1 VNDKSGRWILGG
13 CIGLIIVCL
22 VHLLFSGGISLAP
35 GDVFG
40 ALIKGDKGELA
51 QTVVWK
57 LRLPRLI
64 AGIVAGAGLAVVGSI
79 FQLLFRNPLAEPYV
93 IGVSSGAGV
102 GGSLVLALGLSGI
115 VGGLGV
121 AVGGIAGAL
130 VALVLV
136 FLLSGWWKKQ
146 DVVRLILAGVVVGAM
161 LAAITTLVLLTA
173 GKDSNVVLR
182 WLLGSLTPMSWPQ
195 IIIMAVFVA
204 ISIFYG
210 AREARKLN
218 SFAFGG
224 DLASRLGVD
233 SKKLMTTQLA
243 IGSVSVGAIVGC
255 VGIIGFVGLI
265 APHIARSLVG
275 PDLRRYLPVSAVMG
289 SILLVLADLFA
300 QKIIPGGELPVG
312 AVMAILGSP
321 ILLILLNK
329 SVYRFVSD

>member
-1 VNDKSGRWILGG
+1 MNGKSGRWILGG
-13 CIGLIIVCL
+13 CVGLVVVCL
-22 VHLLFSGGISLAP
+22 VHLLFSGGIALAP
-35 GDVFG
+35 GDVFA
-40 ALIKGDKGELA
+40 ALIKGDHGELA

-64 AGIVAGAGLAVVGSI
+64 AGVIAGAGLAVVGSV

-102 GGSLVLALGLSGI
+102 GGSLALSFGVSGL

-121 AVGGIAGAL
+121 AIGGIIGAV
-130 VALVLV
+130 VALLLV
-136 FLLSGWWKKQ
+136 FLLSSWWKKQ
-146 DVVRLILAGVVVGAM
+146 DVVRLILSGVVVGAM
-161 LAAITTLVLLTA
+161 LAALTTLVLLMG

-182 WLLGSLTPMSWPQ
+182 WLLGSLTPMSWPR
-195 IIIMAVFVA
+195 IAIMLVLVA
-204 ISIFYG
+204 ITVLYST
-210 AREARKLN
+210 RDARKLN

-224 DLASRLGVD
+224 DLPNRLGVD
-233 SKKLMTTQLA
+233 SRKLLTNQLTV
-243 IGSVSVGAIVGC
+243 GSVAVGAIVGC

-275 PDLRRYLPVSAVMG
+275 PDLRRSLPISALLG
-289 SILLVLADLFA
+289 SILLVLADLLA

-321 ILLILLNK
+321 ILLILLK
-329 SVYRFVSD
+329 RSVYRFVSD